1 MRILVIDDDPAIR
14 NALRM
19 ALRYEGYEVT
29 CGNTGTEGLTL
40 VEHERPDLVL
50 LDVDLPGMDGLDVLR
65 TLHATDASIQVVM
78 MSGCDS
84 AAIMTGAMQAGAVD
98 YLVKPFESTDCLY
111 RTIRRVIE
119 HRPLMESDE

>member
-14 NALRM
+14 NVLRTT
-19 ALRYEGYEVT
+19 LQYEGYEVT
-29 CGNTGTEGLTL
+29 CGNTGTEVLTL

-65 TLHATDASIQVVM
+65 TLHATDASLQVVM

-84 AAIMTGAMQAGAVD
+84 AAIMTGAMQAGAAD
-98 YLVKPFESTDCLY
+98 YLVKPFESTDCLC

>member
-14 NALRM
+14 NALRTT
-19 ALRYEGYEVT
+19 LRYEGYEVT
-29 CGNTGTEGLTL
+29 CGNTGAEGLTL